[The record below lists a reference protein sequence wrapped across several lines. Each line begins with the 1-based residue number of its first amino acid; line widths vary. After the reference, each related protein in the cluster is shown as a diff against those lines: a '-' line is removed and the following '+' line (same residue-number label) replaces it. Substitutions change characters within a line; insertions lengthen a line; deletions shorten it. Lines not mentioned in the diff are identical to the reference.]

1 MPSGLSRKVPFALF
15 QQQHTSTG
23 VGVVAGLPGIPL
35 LGAVTLI
42 FHTRNGRRNAFP
54 PTKAYG
60 FDFSSFCGVGGAGDG
75 RQSSCSKSGG
85 SCVLT
90 GGMRGL
96 PLRLDEMNPILG
108 QGRGRIQ

>member
-1 MPSGLSRKVPFALF
+1 MGNELACLAPRWVLSSPTPYSGLWGGWPW
-15 QQQHTSTG
+15 
-23 VGVVAGLPGIPL
+23 GLGGWGPGTPPL
-35 LGAVTLI
+35 HHWRSHQAIKGECYCMAS
-42 FHTRNGRRNAFP
+42 A
-54 PTKAYG
+54 
-60 FDFSSFCGVGGAGDG
+60 SSFCGVGGAGDG

-96 PLRLDEMNPILG
+96 PLRQDEMNPILG